1 MSEKQTAVEWF
12 TNEIDNLIPYVNE
25 KTSKQFKDLA
35 DKAKELEKKQ
45 IIDAFEEGKDIEY
58 EYHINDEPRI
68 DAEQYYKET
77 FNK

>member
-68 DAEQYYKET
+68 DGEQYYKET